1 MMRNRLLLALIFC
14 FVLCSF
20 LRAQELPDC
29 VHPEASV
36 LLFPGERS
44 AQDSLYAR
52 LDSLLATGEGNL
64 NIWHVGGSHVQAATF
79 PNRIRDDID
88 SLTLRGDRGFLFP
101 MALANT
107 NYDKSYRITT
117 TGEWEAPI
125 LTRNSPLR
133 RPRYGITGYG
143 ARTASPDASV
153 GFRLNLDDTLRWEC
167 SRLRVLGY
175 GSSERTY
182 PYIICLADTLRFDFD
197 SLNCSYIFDLPA
209 PTDSVL
215 VQFLVPKGEEFTLT
229 GLLPESFRPGINYFA
244 SGVNG
249 AALPSWLDQCE
260 DLERDLQLVRPDLA
274 IFGVGIND
282 SATTAKDFKPAKFKN
297 NYRRMIEMVRR
308 VSPDCAFI
316 FITNNDSY
324 RYVRRGMTWNANGEA
339 VRRAMMELAEEYG
352 AAVWDLYG
360 VMGGAHTVNAWRSAG
375 LAKQDRLHF
384 TEEGYT
390 LLADLFTQA
399 LVADYLSHR

>member
-1 MMRNRLLLALIFC
+1 M
-14 FVLCSF
+14 
-20 LRAQELPDC
+20 
-29 VHPEASV
+29 
-36 LLFPGERS
+36 
-44 AQDSLYAR
+44 
-52 LDSLLATGEGNL
+52 
-64 NIWHVGGSHVQAATF
+64 
-79 PNRIRDDID
+79 
-88 SLTLRGDRGFLFP
+88 
-101 MALANT
+101 
-107 NYDKSYRITT
+107 
-117 TGEWEAPI
+117 
-125 LTRNSPLR
+125 
-133 RPRYGITGYG
+133 
-143 ARTASPDASV
+143 
-153 GFRLNLDDTLRWEC
+153 
-167 SRLRVLGY
+167 
-175 GSSERTY
+175 
-182 PYIICLADTLRFDFD
+182 
-197 SLNCSYIFDLPA
+197 
-209 PTDSVL
+209 
-215 VQFLVPKGEEFTLT
+215 
-229 GLLPESFRPGINYFA
+229 
-244 SGVNG
+244 
-249 AALPSWLDQCE
+249 
-260 DLERDLQLVRPDLA
+260 RPDLA